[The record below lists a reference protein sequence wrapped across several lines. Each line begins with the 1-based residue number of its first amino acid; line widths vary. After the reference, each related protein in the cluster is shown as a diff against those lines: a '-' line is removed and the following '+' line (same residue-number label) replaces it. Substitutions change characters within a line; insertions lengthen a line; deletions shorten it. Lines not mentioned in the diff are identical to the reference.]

1 MDLVEEISE
10 HECFGY
16 SKVILRGN
24 IQYELRT
31 FAERRGKD
39 YEGSQTVLNA
49 NRRVMRK
56 FFVPTGDATQAREAI
71 KKLHD
76 STSEK
81 LRGLAEQGGLV
92 PETFFYTPP
101 VLRVKL

>member
-1 MDLVEEISE
+1 
-10 HECFGY
+10 
-16 SKVILRGN
+16 
-24 IQYELRT
+24 
-31 FAERRGKD
+31 
-39 YEGSQTVLNA
+39 
-49 NRRVMRK
+49 MRK